1 MLTYIYLG
9 QVVGKSHESRG
20 VTRSIIGELNSW
32 DIQGDQMEGE
42 SFDGQYFH
50 FSVPARLA
58 EALLLLDQF
67 NFTWDPLHKWGVLDN
82 HIREDSS
89 FSWLVQI
96 QTICREIFSTFNWGK
111 NYERFLQIY
120 EDLNV
125 QMKKLTNFQMRR
137 CAYSVRFVFINLR
150 INYSAVRLALVNV
163 KRTVVL

>member
-1 MLTYIYLG
+1 MYLG
-9 QVVGKSHESRG
+9 PVVGKSHESRG
-20 VTRSIIGELNSW
+20 VTRSVIDELNSW

-67 NFTWDPLHKWGVLDN
+67 NFTWDPLHKGGVLDN

-96 QTICREIFSTFNWGK
+96 QTICREIFCTFNWGK
-111 NYERFLQIY
+111 NYESFLQIY

-125 QMKKLTNFQMRR
+125 QMKKLTNFQMTR

-150 INYSAVRLALVNV
+150 INYSAVRLTLVNV

>member
-1 MLTYIYLG
+1 MYLG
-9 QVVGKSHESRG
+9 PVVGKSHESRG
-20 VTRSIIGELNSW
+20 VTRSVIDELNSW

-50 FSVPARLA
+50 FSVLARLA

-67 NFTWDPLHKWGVLDN
+67 NFTWDPLHKGGVLDN

-111 NYERFLQIY
+111 NYESFLQIY